1 VYYEP
6 VLFQVWVATSFSA
19 LRSIVAMLVLDTHA
33 AVKILWV
40 MLHFLLFVTAI
51 TVVILGLT
59 FTNSASGVNI
69 RRSLLISIPL
79 GAAWSICQAVLEFK
93 LEPPVRAASDI
104 TNSSQHSPES
114 TSSEAYFLYG
124 GLEFMLSES
133 GFFVLV
139 YCVPFVCVCTSRLHK
154 LQLPARTSF
163 YVYCLLLGLCHTG
176 QCIGLALILA
186 HHSHRQITTGCGDL
200 SIGYCVMDF
209 TSFIYYSLL
218 VPTIYCIFL
227 HPHFRKPA
235 QPQADLTKQLYED
248 GTSMTENSP
257 LLQSN
262 KQSAAKIVGGHRRR
276 WRTVDQSVAE
286 ECFGHVPGSLNG
298 DADDLLESL
307 SSLSSLAADEKLDVK
322 LSSSI
327 PDID

>member
-1 VYYEP
+1 MADESNCSEAATAFCVEILIKKIGFKGAKVGLWDTVLLIPAGLFFIFLLITVRHAVKRLRSEP
-6 VLFQVWVATSFSA
+6 SPIFTTFYVLVWVATSFSA

-154 LQLPARTSF
+154 LQLP
-163 YVYCLLLGLCHTG
+163 G
-176 QCIGLALILA
+176 
-186 HHSHRQITTGCGDL
+186 
-200 SIGYCVMDF
+200 
-209 TSFIYYSLL
+209 
-218 VPTIYCIFL
+218 
-227 HPHFRKPA
+227 
-235 QPQADLTKQLYED
+235 
-248 GTSMTENSP
+248 
-257 LLQSN
+257 
-262 KQSAAKIVGGHRRR
+262 
-276 WRTVDQSVAE
+276 
-286 ECFGHVPGSLNG
+286 EC
-298 DADDLLESL
+298 
-307 SSLSSLAADEKLDVK
+307 
-322 LSSSI
+322 
-327 PDID
+327 